1 MKHRRYRPSLKSR
14 AKKLLG
20 WACIVAMVAVNIY
33 PPLFGLVMDA
43 LLAALR
49 GGLR

>member
-1 MKHRRYRPSLKSR
+1 MTYRRRRPSLKSR

-33 PPLFGLVMDA
+33 PPIFGLVMDT

-49 GGLR
+49 GRFW